1 MCESQDRWS
10 IKSWENFLQVAG
22 VVVDSGQETVFGFLP
37 RLKTFEYCLLEAG
50 VLIIFKD
57 HQIEAGA
64 GVVGDCGWI
73 EPQFVILFSEWG
85 SIQFCFLS
93 KIDICL

>member
-64 GVVGDCGWI
+64 GVVGDGGWI
-73 EPQFVILFSEWG
+73 ETPICHFILG
-85 SIQFCFLS
+85 MGVDPILLS
-93 KIDICL
+93 F

>member
-1 MCESQDRWS
+1 M
-10 IKSWENFLQVAG
+10 
-22 VVVDSGQETVFGFLP
+22 VDSGQETVFGFLP

-57 HQIEAGA
+57 HQMVDGSN
-64 GVVGDCGWI
+64 
-73 EPQFVILFSEWG
+73 PNLSFYSLNWG